1 MQLCSVSQVCET
13 AGRKRELQTNVLAL
27 SSADDI
33 KGQLIDGGILEVLI
47 PLTASDSVE
56 VQGNSA
62 AAIGNLSAK
71 ADDYQKFH
79 DVWLQPEG
87 GLHGYLVRFLESQDA
102 TFKHI
107 AVWTIVQFLEGGDP
121 KFTKAIKE
129 SEQILPLVKKLL
141 AAEPDLLE
149 RATNGD
155 AAQSRTGDSQSQNG
169 EVNIH
174 DGEVKP
180 SDSIS
185 QYGSEDDFGENGE
198 AEIPGLAKKILDVLE
213 PEQDS

>member
-1 MQLCSVSQVCET
+1 M
-13 AGRKRELQTNVLAL
+13 
-27 SSADDI
+27 
-33 KGQLIDGGILEVLI
+33 
-47 PLTASDSVE
+47 E

-87 GLHGYLVRFLESQDA
+87 GLHGYLVRFLESHDA

-121 KFTKAIKE
+121 KFTKAIKD
-129 SEQILPLVKKLL
+129 SADILPLVKKLL
-141 AAEPDLLE
+141 AAEPGLLDGTGARHTGE
-149 RATNGD
+149 NGKAD
-155 AAQSRTGDSQSQNG
+155 SSAGDKPQDHEDHHSHDG
-169 EVNIH
+169 

-185 QYGSEDDFGENGE
+185 QYGSEEDYGETGE

-213 PEQDS
+213 PDS

>member
-1 MQLCSVSQVCET
+1 M
-13 AGRKRELQTNVLAL
+13 
-27 SSADDI
+27 
-33 KGQLIDGGILEVLI
+33 
-47 PLTASDSVE
+47 
-56 VQGNSA
+56 QGNSA

-87 GLHGYLVRFLESQDA
+87 GLHGYLVRFLESTDA

-121 KFTKAIKE
+121 KFTKAIKD
-129 SEQILPLVKKLL
+129 SEQIMPLVKKLL
-141 AAEPDLLE
+141 AAEPVLLE
-149 RATNGD
+149 GGAPNGEENG
-155 AAQSRTGDSQSQNG
+155 RTGDSHSQGG
-169 EVNIH
+169 EH

-185 QYGSEDDFGENGE
+185 QYGSEDEYGENGE

-213 PEQDS
+213 PDS